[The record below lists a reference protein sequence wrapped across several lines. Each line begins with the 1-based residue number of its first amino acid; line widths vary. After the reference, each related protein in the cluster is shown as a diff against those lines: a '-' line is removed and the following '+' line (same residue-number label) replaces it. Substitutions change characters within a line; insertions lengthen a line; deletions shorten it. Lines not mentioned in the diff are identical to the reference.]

1 MNYKSYL
8 VEKDYSK
15 LRDNKSILFYGE
27 NTGLKNY
34 FKQLIK
40 NNNNETS
47 FINFSQD
54 EILNNEN
61 ILRRELDNSSL
72 FEVNKI
78 IFLERCNDKILK
90 VLEEYFDLGF
100 NFQTIIFADI
110 LEKKSKLRSVYE
122 KSKTYASVAC
132 FPDNQITIQKIIFEK
147 LKGFQG
153 LTQNNINLIMESSN
167 LDRVKLENE
176 VEKIA
181 VYFLDKKIKT
191 EKLIKLL
198 NNSTNDDFNELKDEA
213 IKGNRI
219 KTNQL
224 LNNTIIE
231 PDKGV
236 YYLALLN
243 QRFIKLEEINSI
255 KDNVSIEET
264 INKIKPPVFWKD
276 KPNLIN
282 QIKKWKTKNIK
293 EALKNIYNLEL
304 KIKTNSSINNNIL
317 IRKLII
323 DLCNLANA

>member
-255 KDNVSIEET
+255 KDNANIEET

-276 KPNLIN
+276 KPNLIS

-293 EALKNIYNLEL
+293 EALRNIYNLEL
-304 KIKTNSSINNNIL
+304 KIKSNSSINNNIL

>member
-122 KSKTYASVAC
+122 KSKAYGSVAC
-132 FPDNQITIQKIIFEK
+132 FPDSQITIQKIIFEK
-147 LKGFQG
+147 LKDFQG
-153 LTQNNINLIMESSN
+153 LTQNNINLIVESSN
-167 LDRVKLENE
+167 LDRMKLENE
-176 VEKIA
+176 IEKIA
-181 VYFLDKKIKT
+181 IYFLDKKIKA
-191 EKLIKLL
+191 EKLIELL

-213 IKGNRI
+213 IKGNRM

-255 KDNVSIEET
+255 KDNANIEET

-276 KPNLIN
+276 KPNLIS

>member
-8 VEKDYSK
+8 IEKDYSK

-147 LKGFQG
+147 LKDFQG
-153 LTQNNINLIMESSN
+153 LTQNNINLIMETSN

-176 VEKIA
+176 IKKIA
-181 VYFLDKKIKT
+181 VYFLDKKIKA
-191 EKLIKLL
+191 EKLIELL

-255 KDNVSIEET
+255 KDNANIEET

-293 EALKNIYNLEL
+293 EALRNIYNLEL
-304 KIKTNSSINNNIL
+304 KIKTNSAINNNIL

>member
-78 IFLERCNDKILK
+78 IILERCNDKILK

-110 LEKKSKLRSVYE
+110 LEKKSKLRSIYE

-147 LKGFQG
+147 LKDFQG

-181 VYFLDKKIKT
+181 IYFLDKKIKT

-198 NNSTNDDFNELKDEA
+198 NISTNDDFNELKDEA
-213 IKGNRI
+213 IKGNRM

-243 QRFIKLEEINSI
+243 QRFIKLAEINSI
-255 KDNVSIEET
+255 KDTANIEET

-293 EALKNIYNLEL
+293 EALRNIYNLEL
-304 KIKTNSSINNNIL
+304 KIKTNSAINNNIL

>member
-8 VEKDYSK
+8 IEKDYSK

-122 KSKTYASVAC
+122 KSKTYASIAC
-132 FPDNQITIQKIIFEK
+132 FPDSQITIQKIIFDK
-147 LKGFQG
+147 LKDFQG
-153 LTQNNINLIMESSN
+153 LTQININLIIESSN

-176 VEKIA
+176 IEKIT

-293 EALKNIYNLEL
+293 EALRNIYNLEL
-304 KIKTNSSINNNIL
+304 KIKSNSSINNNIL

>member
-15 LRDNKSILFYGE
+15 LRDSKSILFYGE

-34 FKQLIK
+34 FKHLIK

-122 KSKTYASVAC
+122 KSKTYASV
-132 FPDNQITIQKIIFEK
+132 
-147 LKGFQG
+147 G

-323 DLCNLANA
+323 DICNLANA

>member
-8 VEKDYSK
+8 IEKDYSK

-122 KSKTYASVAC
+122 KSKTYASIAC
-132 FPDNQITIQKIIFEK
+132 FPDSQITIQKIIFDK
-147 LKGFQG
+147 LKDFQG
-153 LTQNNINLIMESSN
+153 LTQININLIIESSN

-176 VEKIA
+176 IEKIT

-198 NNSTNDDFNELKDEA
+198 NNSTNDDFNELRDEA
-213 IKGNRI
+213 IKGNRM
-219 KTNQL
+219 KTNHL

-243 QRFIKLEEINSI
+243 QRFIKLEEIKSI
-255 KDNVSIEET
+255 KDNVNIEET

-293 EALKNIYNLEL
+293 EALRNIYNLEL
-304 KIKTNSSINNNIL
+304 KIKTNSAINNSIL

>member
-90 VLEEYFDLGF
+90 VLEQYFNLGF

-213 IKGNRI
+213 IKGNRM

-255 KDNVSIEET
+255 KDNANIEET

-293 EALKNIYNLEL
+293 EALRNIYNLEL

>member
-15 LRDNKSILFYGE
+15 LRDSKSILFYGE

-213 IKGNRI
+213 IKGNRM

>member
-1 MNYKSYL
+1 MIYKSYL
-8 VEKDYSK
+8 IEKDYSK
-15 LRDNKSILFYGE
+15 LKNKSILFYGE

-40 NNNNETS
+40 KNNKETS

-72 FEVNKI
+72 FEANKI
-78 IFLERCNDKILK
+78 IFLDRCNDKILK
-90 VLEEYFDLGF
+90 ILEEYFNLGF

-110 LEKKSKLRSVYE
+110 LEKKSKLRSIYE
-122 KSKTYASVAC
+122 KSQTYASVAC
-132 FPDNQITIQKIIFEK
+132 FPDGQVTIQKIIFEK
-147 LKGFQG
+147 LKNFQG
-153 LTQNNINLIMESSN
+153 LTQNNVNLIIESCS

-176 VEKIA
+176 IEKISA
-181 VYFLDKKIKT
+181 FFLDKKINT

-213 IKGNRI
+213 IKGNRL

-224 LNNTIIE
+224 LNYTIIE

-243 QRFIKLEEINSI
+243 QRLFKLEEISNIREDASA
-255 KDNVSIEET
+255 EEV

-282 QIKKWKTKNIK
+282 QIKKWKPNNIK
-293 EALKNIYNLEL
+293 KALRNIYNLEI
-304 KIKTNSSINNNIL
+304 KFKTNSSIDKNIL
-317 IRKLII
+317 IRKLIV
-323 DLCNLANA
+323 DLCNLANAS

>member
-8 VEKDYSK
+8 IEKDYSK

>member
-8 VEKDYSK
+8 IEKDYSK

-122 KSKTYASVAC
+122 KSKAYASVAC
-132 FPDNQITIQKIIFEK
+132 FPDSQITIQKIIFEK
-147 LKGFQG
+147 LKDFQG
-153 LTQNNINLIMESSN
+153 LTQNNINLIMETSN

-176 VEKIA
+176 IKKIA

-198 NNSTNDDFNELKDEA
+198 NNSINDDFNELKDEA
-213 IKGNRI
+213 IKGNRM

-243 QRFIKLEEINSI
+243 QRFIKLKEINSI
-255 KDNVSIEET
+255 KDKASIEET

-276 KPNLIN
+276 KPNLIS

-293 EALKNIYNLEL
+293 EALRNIYNLEL
-304 KIKTNSSINNNIL
+304 KIKSNSSINNNIL

>member
-122 KSKTYASVAC
+122 KSKAYGSVAC
-132 FPDNQITIQKIIFEK
+132 FPDSQITIQKIIFEK
-147 LKGFQG
+147 LKDFQG
-153 LTQNNINLIMESSN
+153 LTQNNINLIVESSN
-167 LDRVKLENE
+167 LDRMKLENE
-176 VEKIA
+176 IEKIA
-181 VYFLDKKIKT
+181 IYFLDKKIKA
-191 EKLIKLL
+191 EKLIELL

-255 KDNVSIEET
+255 KDNANIEET

-276 KPNLIN
+276 KPNLIS

-293 EALKNIYNLEL
+293 EALRNIYNLEL
-304 KIKTNSSINNNIL
+304 KIKTNSAINNNIL

>member
-15 LRDNKSILFYGE
+15 LRDSKSILFYGE

-34 FKQLIK
+34 FKHLIK

-122 KSKTYASVAC
+122 KSKTYASIAC
-132 FPDNQITIQKIIFEK
+132 FPDSQITIQKIIFDK
-147 LKGFQG
+147 LKDFQG
-153 LTQNNINLIMESSN
+153 LTQININLIIESSN

-176 VEKIA
+176 IEKIT

>member
-8 VEKDYSK
+8 IEKDYSK

-90 VLEEYFDLGF
+90 VLEQYFNLGF

-181 VYFLDKKIKT
+181 VYFLDKKINT

-198 NNSTNDDFNELKDEA
+198 NNSTNDNFNELKDEA
-213 IKGNRI
+213 IKGNRM

-255 KDNVSIEET
+255 KDNANIEET

-276 KPNLIN
+276 KPNLIS

-293 EALKNIYNLEL
+293 EALRNIYNLEL
-304 KIKTNSSINNNIL
+304 KIKSNSSINNNIL

>member
-276 KPNLIN
+276 KPNLIS

>member
-8 VEKDYSK
+8 IEKDYSK

-122 KSKTYASVAC
+122 KSKAYGSVAC
-132 FPDNQITIQKIIFEK
+132 FPDSQITIQKIIFEK
-147 LKGFQG
+147 LKDFQG
-153 LTQNNINLIMESSN
+153 LTQNNINLIVESSN
-167 LDRVKLENE
+167 LDRMKLENE
-176 VEKIA
+176 IEKIA
-181 VYFLDKKIKT
+181 IYFLDKKIKA
-191 EKLIKLL
+191 EKLIELL

-213 IKGNRI
+213 IKGNRM

-255 KDNVSIEET
+255 KDNANIEET

-276 KPNLIN
+276 KPNLIS

-293 EALKNIYNLEL
+293 EALRNIYNLEL
-304 KIKTNSSINNNIL
+304 KIKTNSAINNNIL

>member
-8 VEKDYSK
+8 IEKDYSK

-54 EILNNEN
+54 EVLNDEN

-72 FEVNKI
+72 FDVNKI
-78 IFLERCNDKILK
+78 IFIERCNDKILK

-122 KSKTYASVAC
+122 KSKAYGSVAC
-132 FPDNQITIQKIIFEK
+132 FPDSQITIQKIIFEK
-147 LKGFQG
+147 LKDFQG
-153 LTQNNINLIMESSN
+153 LTQNNINLIVESSN
-167 LDRVKLENE
+167 LDRMKLENE
-176 VEKIA
+176 IEKIA
-181 VYFLDKKIKT
+181 IYFLDKKIKA
-191 EKLIKLL
+191 EKLIELL

-213 IKGNRI
+213 IKGNRM

-255 KDNVSIEET
+255 KDNANIEET

-276 KPNLIN
+276 KPNLIS

-293 EALKNIYNLEL
+293 EALRNIYNLEL
-304 KIKTNSSINNNIL
+304 KIKTNSAINNNIL

>member
-15 LRDNKSILFYGE
+15 LRDSKSILFYGE

-54 EILNNEN
+54 EVLNDEN

-72 FEVNKI
+72 FDVNKI
-78 IFLERCNDKILK
+78 IFIERCNDKILK

-213 IKGNRI
+213 IKGNRM

>member
-40 NNNNETS
+40 KNNNETS

-122 KSKTYASVAC
+122 KSKAYASVAC
-132 FPDNQITIQKIIFEK
+132 FPDSQITIQKIIFEK
-147 LKGFQG
+147 LKDFQG
-153 LTQNNINLIMESSN
+153 LTQNNINLIMETSN

-176 VEKIA
+176 IKKIA

-213 IKGNRI
+213 IKGNRM

-243 QRFIKLEEINSI
+243 QRFIKIEEINSI
-255 KDNVSIEET
+255 KDNANIEET

-276 KPNLIN
+276 KPNLIH
-282 QIKKWKTKNIK
+282 QIKKWKNKNIK
-293 EALKNIYNLEL
+293 EALRNIYNLEL
-304 KIKTNSSINNNIL
+304 KIKTNSAINNNIL

>member
-40 NNNNETS
+40 KNNNETS

-122 KSKTYASVAC
+122 KSKAYASVAC
-132 FPDNQITIQKIIFEK
+132 FPDSQITIQKIIFEK
-147 LKGFQG
+147 LKDFQG
-153 LTQNNINLIMESSN
+153 LTQNNINLIMETSN

-176 VEKIA
+176 IKKIA

-198 NNSTNDDFNELKDEA
+198 NNSINDDFNELKDEA
-213 IKGNRI
+213 IKGNRM

-243 QRFIKLEEINSI
+243 QRFIKIEEINSI
-255 KDNVSIEET
+255 KDNANIEET

-276 KPNLIN
+276 KPNLIH
-282 QIKKWKTKNIK
+282 QIKKWKNKNIK
-293 EALKNIYNLEL
+293 EALRNIYNLEL
-304 KIKTNSSINNNIL
+304 KIKTNSAINNNIL

>member
-8 VEKDYSK
+8 IEKDYSK

-213 IKGNRI
+213 IKGNRM

-255 KDNVSIEET
+255 KDNANIEET

-293 EALKNIYNLEL
+293 EALRNIYNLEL
-304 KIKTNSSINNNIL
+304 KIKTNSAINNNIL

>member
-8 VEKDYSK
+8 IEKDYSK

-255 KDNVSIEET
+255 KDNANIEET

-276 KPNLIN
+276 KPNLIS

-293 EALKNIYNLEL
+293 EALRNIYNLEL
-304 KIKTNSSINNNIL
+304 KIKSNSSINNNIL